1 MISSLQA
8 FDFGQELELI
18 VEENKDMLANLQ
30 REQMMEGRG
39 ADGEYIRPF
48 YSEDPYFKTPEAAKL
63 YAEWKQRSFPNPKRP
78 LDVPNLYINGYFH
91 RSIFAKVSGQEFIL
105 TTNVEL
111 GDKVFDE
118 HPNAQGLNEEKRL
131 HFAETITIPMISIKL
146 KSKTGLVVTT
156 HE

>member
-1 MISSLQA
+1 MITSLQA
-8 FDFGQELELI
+8 FDFGQELVTI
-18 VEENKDMLANLQ
+18 VEDNKDKLADLQ

-48 YSEDPYFKTPEAAKL
+48 YSEDPYFKTPLAAKE

-78 LDVPNLYINGYFH
+78 FDVPNLYINGYFH
-91 RSIFAKVSGQEFIL
+91 RSIFAIVSANEFTL

-118 HPNAQGLNEEKRL
+118 HPNAQGLDEEKKMY
-131 HFAETITIPMISIKL
+131 FAENVTMPAIMLKL
-146 KSKTGLVVTT
+146 KEKTGLVITRY
-156 HE
+156 E